1 MVSVLT
7 LVVVGISVVE
17 DAVVTDVVTGSV
29 ISEDVGTVVE
39 VKSFGFC
46 TDNCGGGISVVEDSV
61 VTDVLLQVQFF

>member
-17 DAVVTDVVTGSV
+17 DAVVTDIVTGSV

-39 VKSFGFC
+39 V
-46 TDNCGGGISVVEDSV
+46 VRVLDSV
-61 VTDVLLQVQFF
+61 LTTVVVGIQ